1 MMKRLTGS
9 IIIIVTALMM
19 VQAASKAD
27 ELTAKHV
34 DEIHNIIS
42 DQLTAFINE
51 DATRAYSYAAPL
63 VKLRFPTADLFMNMV
78 EKGYG
83 AIYRST
89 SHDFGRSLLAKE
101 NEFFQ
106 ELIVTDE
113 QGKTWQSVYVM
124 QKLSKGDWKIK
135 SVHIRP
141 SVGATL

>member
-1 MMKRLTGS
+1 MKRVMLSIVAILTS
-9 IIIIVTALMM
+9 LMM
-19 VQAASKAD
+19 FQSASKAD
-27 ELTAKHV
+27 ELTATQV

-83 AIYRST
+83 AIYHST
-89 SHDFGRSLLAKE
+89 SHDFGRSHLSKD

-106 ELIVTDE
+106 ELILTDQ

-124 QKLSKGDWKIK
+124 QKLSKGDWKVK

-141 SVGATL
+141 STSATL